1 MKSQPIVELEQRNQ
15 QIDYE
20 QLCADKVNI
29 LKCEGR
35 YREFHHLERV
45 VGSFP
50 VAKSHVTG
58 KEITI
63 WCSNDYLGMGHNSVV
78 LEAMHTAIDTMGAGA
93 GGTRNISGNHDAIIS
108 LENTLAE
115 LHHKQAALVFSS
127 GYVANETTLATLG
140 KMFPEAVMFS
150 DSKNHASMIQGV
162 RGSGLVKHV
171 FRHNDMAHLRELL
184 QSIPLETPKIIAFES
199 VYSMDGDVG
208 DIASICEL
216 AKQYCA
222 FTYLDEV
229 HAVGL
234 YGRRGAGIA
243 EKLGLMGEIDIIQG
257 TLGKAYGVMGGYI
270 AANNA
275 IIDAIRCYAPA
286 FIFTTA
292 MPPSQAAGA
301 DASVRHLMQHNEL
314 REEHQRAAQKLKEKL
329 RQAKIPHLATKT
341 HIVPVMINDAI
352 KCKQVSDKLR
362 DEHQIYVQPINYP
375 TVERGSER
383 LRLTPT
389 PLHTE
394 AMMNEL
400 VESLQMVFAELE
412 IDLSN

>member
-1 MKSQPIVELEQRNQ
+1 MKSQSTVELKQRSK
-15 QIDYE
+15 QINYE

-29 LKCEGR
+29 LKFEGR

-45 VGSFP
+45 VGNFP

-63 WCSNDYLGMGHNSVV
+63 WCSNDYLGMGHHPIV
-78 LEAMHTAIDTMGAGA
+78 LETMHTAIDAMGAGA

-115 LHHKQAALVFSS
+115 LHQKQSSLVFSS

-140 KMFPEAVMFS
+140 KLLPNAIIFS
-150 DSKNHASMIQGV
+150 DSKNHASMINGV
-162 RGSGLVKHV
+162 RASGLVKHI
-171 FRHNDMAHLRELL
+171 FHHNDMAHLHELL
-184 QSIPLETPKIIAFES
+184 KAAPYESPKIIAFES
-199 VYSMDGDVG
+199 LYSMDGDIG
-208 DIASICEL
+208 DIAAICEL
-216 AKQYCA
+216 AREYSA
-222 FTYLDEV
+222 LTYLDEV

-243 EKLGLMGEIDIIQG
+243 EKMGLMGEIDIIQG

-270 AANNA
+270 AANSA

-292 MPPSQAAGA
+292 MPPAQAAGA
-301 DASVRHLMQHNEL
+301 NASVRHLMQHNEL
-314 REEHQRAAQKLKEKL
+314 REEHQRVAQKLKDKL
-329 RQAKIPHLATKT
+329 KCAKIPHLATKT

-352 KCKQVSDKLR
+352 RCKQVCDKLR
-362 DEHQIYVQPINYP
+362 DEYQIYVQPINYP
-375 TVERGSER
+375 TVPRGTER

-394 AMMNEL
+394 EMMNNF
-400 VESLQMVFAELE
+400 VEALQMIFAELK
-412 IDLSN
+412 ID